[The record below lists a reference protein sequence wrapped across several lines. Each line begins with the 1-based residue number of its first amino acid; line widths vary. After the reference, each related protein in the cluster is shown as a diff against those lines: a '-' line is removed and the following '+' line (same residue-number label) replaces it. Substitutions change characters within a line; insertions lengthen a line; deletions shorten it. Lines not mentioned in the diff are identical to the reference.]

1 MKEFK
6 ISQTKTKK
14 RKQLS
19 EPEAEEEEVP
29 NCKTE
34 MRFADTTKTPPLNYR
49 YQQQYTTPSDLEYCS
64 QMSRD
69 AGVMHEWRSPPV
81 DPELE
86 SILHFENRMSQELD
100 PESEDEDP
108 LPDPPY
114 TQERPEYVN
123 PEIEAEL
130 E

>member
-1 MKEFK
+1 
-6 ISQTKTKK
+6 
-14 RKQLS
+14 
-19 EPEAEEEEVP
+19 
-29 NCKTE
+29 
-34 MRFADTTKTPPLNYR
+34 
-49 YQQQYTTPSDLEYCS
+49 
-64 QMSRD
+64 
-69 AGVMHEWRSPPV
+69 MHEWRSPPV